1 MKKSV
6 RPSVLSGRLE
16 APPSKSLMQRTV
28 GAALLASGR
37 SRIANP
43 SVCQDARTALGLVQ
57 TLGATVLWNGE
68 AVDMQGGLKPL
79 GGRLDCGESGLSLR
93 MFTPIAALTGE
104 EMVLSASGSLRTRP
118 VDMVEQPLGKL
129 GAACST
135 AAGFPP
141 IRVRGPLR
149 GGEADVDGSLS
160 SQFLSGLLL
169 ALPRAEIP
177 SRLRVFDL
185 KSKPYVDLTLKVLA
199 DFKVMVNHER
209 YQVFEIPAPQEYRA
223 GCFRIEGDWSS
234 AASLLVAGVVAG
246 PVVLSGL
253 DPASLQADRRIL
265 EVLEE
270 CGARLSWEGDTVRV
284 EPGPGRPFSFDT
296 SDCPDLFP
304 PLVAL
309 ACYGRGP
316 SRIKGISRLTHKES
330 NRSLSLCR
338 EFSTLGAV
346 IRLEGDWMVVG
357 PARLSGGTVDS
368 HGDHRMA
375 MALAVAALG
384 AAGEVT
390 INGAECVAKSY
401 PQFFADLKKLGAD
414 IHE

>member
-6 RPSVLSGRLE
+6 RPSALSGRLE
-16 APPSKSLMQRTV
+16 APASKSLMQRTV
-28 GAALLASGR
+28 AAALLASGR
-37 SRIANP
+37 SRIDNP
-43 SVCQDARTALGLVQ
+43 SVCQDSRTALGLAQ
-57 TLGATVLWNGE
+57 SLGATVLWNGE

-93 MFTPIAALTGE
+93 MFTPIAALTGQ

-118 VDMVEQPLGKL
+118 VDMVELPLGKL
-129 GAACST
+129 GAVCST
-135 AAGFPP
+135 ENGLPP

-177 SRLRVFDL
+177 SRLRVIDL
-185 KSKPYVDLTLKVLA
+185 KSKPYVDLTLRILA
-199 DFKVMVNHER
+199 DFKVMVNHEG

-223 GCFRIEGDWSS
+223 GRFRIEGDWSS
-234 AASLLVAGVVAG
+234 AAFLLVAGLVAG
-246 PVVLSGL
+246 PLAVSGL
-253 DPASLQADRRIL
+253 DPASLQADRCIIQ
-265 EVLEE
+265 VLEE
-270 CGARLSWEGDTVRV
+270 CGARLSWEGDSVQV
-284 EPGPGRPFSFDT
+284 EPGFDRPFSFDA

-309 ACYGRGP
+309 ACYGRGA
-316 SRIKGISRLTHKES
+316 SRIKGISRLTYKES

-338 EFSTLGAV
+338 EFSKLGAV
-346 IRLEGDWMVVG
+346 IRLEEDWMVVG

-368 HGDHRMA
+368 HGDHRIA
-375 MALAVAALG
+375 MALATAALG

-390 INGAECVAKSY
+390 ISGAECVAKSY
-401 PQFFADLKKLGAD
+401 PQFFADLKNRGAD

>member
-1 MKKSV
+1 MKKSI
-6 RPSVLSGRLE
+6 RPSALSGRLK
-16 APPSKSLMQRTV
+16 APASKSLMQRAV
-28 GAALLASGR
+28 AAALLASGG
-37 SRIANP
+37 SRIDNP
-43 SVCQDARTALGLVQ
+43 SVCQDSRTALGLAQ
-57 TLGATVLWNGE
+57 SLGATVLWKGE
-68 AVDMQGGLKPL
+68 AVDIRGGLKTL
-79 GGRLDCGESGLSLR
+79 GGTLDCGESGLSLR
-93 MFTPIAALTGE
+93 MFTPIAALTGRE
-104 EMVLSASGSLRTRP
+104 TVLTASGTLRTRP
-118 VDMVEQPLGKL
+118 VDMVELPLGKL

-141 IRVRGPLR
+141 VRVRGPLR

-177 SRLRVFDL
+177 SRLRVIGL
-185 KSKPYVDLTLKVLA
+185 KSKPYVDLTLKILA
-199 DFKVMVNHER
+199 DFAVRVNHER

-223 GCFRIEGDWSS
+223 GRFRVEGDWSS
-234 AASLLVAGVVAG
+234 AAFLLVAGLVAG
-246 PVVLSGL
+246 PLTVSGL

-265 EVLEE
+265 QVLEE
-270 CGARLSWEGDTVRV
+270 CGARLSWEGDCVHV
-284 EPGPGRPFSFDT
+284 KSGPNRPFSFDA

-309 ACYGRGP
+309 ACYCRGP

-330 NRSLSLCR
+330 NRGLSLCR
-338 EFSTLGAV
+338 EFSKLGAHL
-346 IRLEGDWMVVG
+346 RLEEDWMVVG

-375 MALAVAALG
+375 LALAVAALG
-384 AAGEVT
+384 ATGQVT
-390 INGAECVAKSY
+390 ISGAECVAKSY
-401 PQFFADLKKLGAD
+401 PEFFADLKKIGAE